1 MSTNLPFVLI
11 SSSTPDCVV
20 LGDAVDNFSYAN
32 LNKAFQTIIKAG
44 TNKCQ
49 LFSLGKGRFYQ
60 EDGELTLDVGPFTA
74 GTYPLTKKYLFLRTI
89 FAAPFNKL
97 HMLHLPFIETNPW
110 CTVQLHT
117 SVQNCTCNQTTVGL

>member
-1 MSTNLPFVLI
+1 MQQNNNNYRIVKKITITNLPLLI

-74 GTYPLTKKYLFLRTI
+74 GILCIEQNNDGFLVEYY
-89 FAAPFNKL
+89 NL
-97 HMLHLPFIETNPW
+97 
-110 CTVQLHT
+110 
-117 SVQNCTCNQTTVGL
+117 